1 MAARRPAAG
10 TAGGGELVPSLRAP
24 LTALSVAF
32 VAGAGALAV
41 LGADRFRP
49 TVELLALLGLL
60 LLLPALLFRR
70 AAFVGPALAFVGAA
84 YAVAVGGRGQTADQL
99 VVLLAPLLLVGAELG
114 YWAIESPA
122 SVREEPALVLRRL
135 AGVLAIAALAAAVAA
150 FLLASS
156 ELDVGGGLALLA
168 AGVAAATGVLA
179 LVARLARRGAALR

>member
-1 MAARRPAAG
+1 VAARRPASGPAR
-10 TAGGGELVPSLRAP
+10 GGELVPSLRTS

-32 VAGAGALAV
+32 VAGAGALAA

-49 TVELLALLGLL
+49 TVELLGLLGILL
-60 LLLPALLFRR
+60 LVPALVFRR

-84 YAVAVGGRGQTADQL
+84 YGVSVSGRGHGADQL
-99 VVLLAPLLLVGAELG
+99 VVLFAPLLLVGAELG
-114 YWAIESPA
+114 YWSTESPP

-135 AGVLAIAALAAAVAA
+135 ASVVAVAGLAAAIAA

-179 LVARLARRGAALR
+179 LVARLARRGADAS